1 MWCLLHI
8 KVDTYENSW
17 IWFKKVVDPSF
28 VFFLNVL
35 SCGVNPKPFNRVAS
49 SLDTLTRSVFLA
61 LPPVCRFFSPGH
73 THTISGATQCSLSFF
88 WPDCSWIMHVLLT
101 RTFCSLLWW
110 DELCSTSATLASCS
124 SNARSVRDCSAQS
137 RSHPGTFVSF
147 QRLS

>member
-17 IWFKKVVDPSF
+17 IWLKRVVDPS
-28 VFFLNVL
+28 LKKNVL
-35 SCGVNPKPFNRVAS
+35 FCGVNPKPFNRVAS

-61 LPPVCRFFSPGH
+61 LPPVCRFFSPGN

-124 SNARSVRDCSAQS
+124 SNGLSTV
-137 RSHPGTFVSF
+137 TFSLWDFCFLPAPV
-147 QRLS
+147 LDP

>member
-1 MWCLLHI
+1 MMSFAYKSRYIWKLLNMI
-8 KVDTYENSW
+8 KKGGGPQ
-17 IWFKKVVDPSF
+17 FKKNALF
-28 VFFLNVL
+28 
-35 SCGVNPKPFNRVAS
+35 CGVNPKPFNRVAS

-101 RTFCSLLWW
+101 RTFCSFLWW

-124 SNARSVRDCSAQS
+124 SNGLSTV
-137 RSHPGTFVSF
+137 TFSLWDFCFLPAPV
-147 QRLS
+147 LDP